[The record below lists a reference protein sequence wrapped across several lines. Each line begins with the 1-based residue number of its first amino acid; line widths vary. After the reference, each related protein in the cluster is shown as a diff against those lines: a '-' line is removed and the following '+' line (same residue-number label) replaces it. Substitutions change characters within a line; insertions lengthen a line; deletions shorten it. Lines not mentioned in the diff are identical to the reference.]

1 MARALEAAAGTIYDI
16 GYRNYEGERLGRG
29 YAFRTLYVH
38 SLRSAFG
45 LGRGGKA
52 LIGPWFL
59 FLAMCFPAVITVAVA
74 GISGGLIN
82 NIIDYHEI
90 FPFDAMLL
98 ALFCAAQGPELV
110 STDQYNRVLP
120 LYFSRALRQA
130 DYAMAKLLAMW
141 TAVFILMVTPL
152 IIIFIGRLALP
163 VDFAAAFRTESQNI
177 LPILGSAA
185 AAALTMGT
193 LAVALASYVPRRGIG
208 SAVVLGVFLL
218 TAVLA
223 TILMETL
230 DGEGASRYIVLINP
244 ILTVTGAVMGLFGER
259 PERGSTLRDASVA
272 PEVYYAA
279 AVVYGIVFL
288 LLLLNRYRR
297 IRA

>member
-59 FLAMCFPAVITVAVA
+59 FLSMCFPAVITVAVA
-74 GISGGLIN
+74 GISGGMIN

-120 LYFSRALRQA
+120 LYFSRALRQG
-130 DYAMAKLLAMW
+130 DYAAAKLLAMW

-152 IIIFIGRLALP
+152 VIIFIGRLALP
-163 VDFAAAFRTESQNI
+163 VDFAAALRTESANV

-185 AAALTMGT
+185 AAAVTMGT

-230 DGEGASRYIVLINP
+230 NGAGASRYIVLINP

-259 PERGSTLRDASVA
+259 PERGSTLRDADLA

-279 AVVYGIVFL
+279 AAAYGIVFL